1 MESWGWDEDWN
12 ATYRGQV
19 NEGLRPAR
27 VTVGYRRLYDLATAE
42 GIVTAAR
49 LAGKYK
55 HEHEAEGPAAFP
67 AVGDWVAVDLSNR
80 GTPMIRDLLPR
91 RTAFYRKAAGRAD
104 DAQVVAANVDT
115 VLLVSALD
123 VDFNPRRIERYLAMA
138 HESGARP
145 VIVLNKTDVCDD
157 VPAAVATLD
166 LIRGDAPVHA
176 ISAKADVEGLRG
188 YFSGNETVA
197 LLGSSGVG
205 KSTITNRFLGDEVQ
219 KTRTLGVDGKGRHT
233 TTNRYLFQVPGGGL
247 ILDTPGMRALHVW
260 EGHRGLEE
268 AFADIFEL
276 AHQCKFRDCTHR
288 TEPGCAVRGA
298 VSAERLAAY
307 HTLRAEMESLEDES
321 RQRRYR

>member
-1 MESWGWDEDWN
+1 MKSWGWDEQWQAAFD
-12 ATYRGQV
+12 AQV
-19 NEGLRPAR
+19 TPRLTPAR
-27 VTVGYRRLYDLATAE
+27 VTVGYRRLYDLATNQ

-80 GTPMIRDLLPR
+80 GTPMVRDLLPR

-115 VLLVSALD
+115 VFLVSALD
-123 VDFNPRRIERYLAMA
+123 IDFNPRRIERYLAMA

-145 VIVLNKTDVCDD
+145 VIVLNKTDVCED
-157 VPAAVATLD
+157 VDGALASLEAV
-166 LIRGDAPVHA
+166 RGEAPVLA
-176 ISAKADVEGLRG
+176 IAATEGVDSLRG

-205 KSTITNRFLGDEVQ
+205 KSTITNQLLGDTVQ

-268 AFADIFEL
+268 TFADIVDL
-276 AHQCKFRDCTHR
+276 ANQCKFRDCTHR
-288 TEPGCAVRGA
+288 KEPGCAVRG
-298 VSAERLAAY
+298 VVRAERLAAY
-307 HTLRAEMESLEDES
+307 HALRAEIESLDDAN